1 MNPVDDVIRI
11 YAREL
16 KLPGVIR
23 NFQELG
29 RDARAHAWT
38 HEEYLRENFKL
49 EIESRLLSVMSSRI
63 REARFPELKTIDTF
77 KPELS
82 EGLDASVLAKLTDCQ
97 WIDQNEN
104 VILAGPIGTGKTH
117 LAISLGIEA
126 ARRKKRVK
134 FFRAAELVRQLVEA
148 RDLRELGAMQRR
160 LRKLHLL
167 ILDEFGFVPF
177 DRTGG
182 ELLFNLIAERYERSS
197 VIITTNLSFSEW
209 PALFAGDEKLATALI
224 DRLAHH
230 STILTTRGTS
240 NRMKRQKPS

>member
-1 MNPVDDVIRI
+1 M
-11 YAREL
+11 
-16 KLPGVIR
+16 
-23 NFQELG
+23 
-29 RDARAHAWT
+29 
-38 HEEYLRENFKL
+38 
-49 EIESRLLSVMSSRI
+49 
-63 REARFPELKTIDTF
+63 IDTF

-82 EGLDASVLAKLTDCQ
+82 EGLDASVLAKSTDCQ

-240 NRMKRQKPS
+240 NRMKKQKPS